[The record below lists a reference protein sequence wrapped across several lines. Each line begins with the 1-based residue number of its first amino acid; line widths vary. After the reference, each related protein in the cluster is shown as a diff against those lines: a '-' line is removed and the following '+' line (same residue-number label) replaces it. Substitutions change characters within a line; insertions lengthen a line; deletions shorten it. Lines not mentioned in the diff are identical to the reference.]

1 MAAQKETAEQITKWL
16 AEEWG
21 KAFVGVIESMA
32 DQRPTTSCDGVAR
45 SYDAA
50 GGSAEGS
57 LGFEQEFSLGP
68 QCLMLLS
75 VPELVW
81 REAGTR
87 VLKAAGIEEVGR
99 EDALSTFHEV
109 LSQTLSGVAQAMS
122 SRLGREVTCAARS
135 DKDKLPGDVM
145 GLSLSI
151 NIPDAEIGDYPVFI
165 SPASELVEQLREAE
179 ASPVANPSLQE
190 PAERPSPASSSIS
203 KTFDLLLGVSLPV
216 SVSFGKTSMM
226 VKEVLKLTTGSIV
239 ELNRA
244 VTEPVDIIVNNCII
258 ARGEV
263 VVVAGNYGVRVKE
276 IVSREQRYQTGFRPP
291 LAPVHAIE

>member
-1 MAAQKETAEQITKWL
+1 MASQKETAEQIAHWL

-21 KAFVGVIESMA
+21 RSFAAVIESMA
-32 DQRPTTSCDGVAR
+32 DVRPATSCDGVAKPFV
-45 SYDAA
+45 A
-50 GGSAEGS
+50 AEGS
-57 LGFEQEFSLGP
+57 LNSEQEFSLGP
-68 QCLMLLS
+68 ECVMRIS

-87 VLKAAGIEEVGR
+87 VLRAAGIEEVGSD
-99 EDALSTFHEV
+99 DALSTFQEI
-109 LSQTLSGVAQAMS
+109 LSQTLSGVAQAMTG
-122 SRLGREVTCAARS
+122 RLGREVTCAARS
-135 DKDKLPGDVM
+135 DKDAFPADAI

-151 NIPDAEIGDYPVFI
+151 DLSGAELGDYPVFI
-165 SPASELVEQLREAE
+165 SSAPELVEHLRDAE
-179 ASPVANPSLQE
+179 APPAASAAPTA
-190 PAERPSPASSSIS
+190 PAEQPAQGMSSIS
-203 KTFDLLLGVSLPV
+203 KTFDLLLGVHLPV

-263 VVVAGNYGVRVKE
+263 VVVAGNYGVRVRE
-276 IVSREQRYQTGFRPP
+276 IVSREQRYQTGIRPP
-291 LAPVHAIE
+291 LAPSH